1 MFERLRPF
9 RWCFVL
15 LCVVYSLSCGGGGG
29 GGGGGGTPAPTPTPA
44 PNVTIS
50 SSSSSASVDSAVT
63 ISWSST
69 NASSCTASG
78 AWSGSK
84 ATSGS
89 ESFTLSAADDYSF
102 TLACSGTGGSG
113 SASVTVSGYQTFNGV
128 TVDGYIRLAD
138 IFIDENNN
146 FIRDSGENNTT
157 SDSGGKFTSLRYTSG
172 NLVSAGGVDVDSGNL
187 LDQLLLVNK
196 LSEHSDLLVV
206 TPVTS
211 VAALMVTPDNIKAA
225 LGVDDSINIATTD
238 PIATMADGDK
248 YEYLYEKGSQIT
260 ALVFSMQ
267 SALNEINSLTETSE
281 TYFSEFA
288 KTLEAQYAASIE
300 TVDIETAAFIDAYVD
315 AVLVTKATSLQDNDK
330 TDIKKAL
337 RSLVPVIS
345 VRNNAAITTAIANF
359 TTGKFIT
366 DFKTLAQGTASAA
379 LATSYATDI
388 NALIAADQSIQPGDL
403 GIIISL
409 ADDSATVDED
419 SSVDIAVLSNDT
431 YSTSAY
437 GFSIA
442 TSAPSNGQ
450 VLLNADNTL
459 SYVPYANFNG
469 TDAFTYTV
477 TVDDQSDTANVSVT
491 VNPVNDA
498 PAISGLSSS
507 ISVAENQ
514 TSVVTVSASDVD
526 EDDLTYT
533 LTGTDASS
541 LSINSSGVIIFN
553 SAPDYETKATYSVTV
568 NVSDGTNTTT
578 QALTITITNV
588 NDSAPVITSLATFSV
603 AENQTAVG
611 TVTATDADGNTLT
624 YTLTGTDAASLSI
637 SSSGAITFNSAPDY
651 ETKASYSVTVNV
663 SDGINPIAQALTITI
678 TDVAETAPSFT
689 SLPSTLLVA
698 ENQLLV
704 HQIKAVDDQKDTI
717 NYSLSGTD
725 SAQFNLSNSGL
736 ISLKTARDFENL
748 SDNRFNITVTISD
761 GSLTESRNVIVMIT
775 DVVENII
782 GEAQFGSAILE

>member
-1 MFERLRPF
+1 
-9 RWCFVL
+9 
-15 LCVVYSLSCGGGGG
+15 
-29 GGGGGGTPAPTPTPA
+29 
-44 PNVTIS
+44 
-50 SSSSSASVDSAVT
+50 
-63 ISWSST
+63 
-69 NASSCTASG
+69 
-78 AWSGSK
+78 
-84 ATSGS
+84 
-89 ESFTLSAADDYSF
+89 
-102 TLACSGTGGSG
+102 LACSGSGGSG
-113 SASVTVSGYQTFNGV
+113 SASVTVNGYQTFNGV

-146 FIRDSGENNTT
+146 FTRDGSENNTT
-157 SDSGGKFTSLRYTSG
+157 SDSEGKFTSLRYTPG
-172 NLVSAGGVDVDSGNL
+172 NLVSVGGVDVDSGNL
-187 LDQLLLVNK
+187 LDHLLLVNK
-196 LSEHSDLLVV
+196 LSEHNDLLVV

-211 VAALMVTPDNIKAA
+211 VAALMVNPDNIKAA
-225 LGVDDSINIATTD
+225 LGIDDSINIATTD
-238 PIATMADGDK
+238 PIATMADGDQ

-288 KTLEAQYAASIE
+288 KTLETQYAASTE

-330 TDIKKAL
+330 TDIKNAL
-337 RSLVPVIS
+337 HSIVPVIS
-345 VRNNAAITTAIANF
+345 VRTNAAITTAIANF

-379 LATSYATDI
+379 LAISYATDI

-409 ADDSATVDED
+409 TDDSATVDED
-419 SSVDIAVLSNDT
+419 ASVDIAVLSNDT

-450 VLLNADNTL
+450 VLSNADNTF

-491 VNPVNDA
+491 VNPINDA

-514 TSVVTVSASDVD
+514 TAVVTVSASDVD

-533 LTGTDASS
+533 LTGTDSAS
-541 LSINSSGVIIFN
+541 LSISSSGAITFN
-553 SAPDYETKATYSVTV
+553 SPPDYETKATYSVTV
-568 NVSDGTNTTT
+568 NVSDGTETTT
-578 QALTITITNV
+578 QALTITITDV
-588 NDSAPVITSLATFSV
+588 NDSAPVITSSATFSV
-603 AENQTAVG
+603 AENQTVVG
-611 TVTATDADGNTLT
+611 TVTATDADTSDTLT

-637 SSSGAITFNSAPDY
+637 SSSGSITFNSAPDY

-663 SDGINPIAQALTITI
+663 SDGINPITQALTITI
-678 TDVAETAPSFT
+678 TDVAELGPIFI

-698 ENQLLV
+698 ENQRFV
-704 HQIKAVDDQKDTI
+704 YQILATDTES
-717 NYSLSGTD
+717 YSLSGTD
-725 SAQFNLSNSGL
+725 AAQFDLPDSGALSF
-736 ISLKTARDFENL
+736 KTEKNFEGPSNI
-748 SDNRFNITVTISD
+748 RFDITVTISD
-761 GSLTESRNVIVMIT
+761 GSLTESRNVIVIIT
-775 DVVENII
+775 DVDESIF
-782 GEAQFGSAILE
+782 GEAYFDGSILE